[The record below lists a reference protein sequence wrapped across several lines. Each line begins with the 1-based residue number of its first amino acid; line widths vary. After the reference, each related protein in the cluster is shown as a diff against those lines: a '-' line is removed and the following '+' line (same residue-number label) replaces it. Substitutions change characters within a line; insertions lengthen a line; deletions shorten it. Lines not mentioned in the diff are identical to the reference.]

1 MDSDPGKINNID
13 NIKQIKNIKNGS
25 VIRSFDYKLKTEWIF
40 SQATLLWKELFF
52 FPHIWSYDQEP
63 MTVI

>member
-1 MDSDPGKINNID
+1 MDSYPGKINNID

-40 SQATLLWKELFF
+40 SQTTLLWK
-52 FPHIWSYDQEP
+52 
-63 MTVI
+63 

>member
-25 VIRSFDYKLKTEWIF
+25 VIRSFDYKLKTE
-40 SQATLLWKELFF
+40 
-52 FPHIWSYDQEP
+52 
-63 MTVI
+63 